1 MSVVTD
7 ALHDLKARVQA
18 MGRVAIAVS
27 GGVDSMTLSVVAHRV
42 AGRDARMYH
51 AVSPAV
57 PAEATE
63 RVCGFAK
70 RDGWSLEVLDAGE
83 FQDQRYR
90 SNPVDRCYYCK
101 TNLYRAIAQRINDG
115 PILSGTNVDD
125 LGDYRPGL
133 GAAKAYGVRHPYVES
148 GIDKAGVRAI
158 ARLLGLWDLA
168 ELPAAPCL
176 SSRIETGLSIQPAV
190 LSAVHATEKL
200 IGKVLAPQVVRCRVR
215 PAAITIELDP
225 ATLGR
230 LTDAERQSL
239 AQQVE
244 DVFRRISVNQSVA
257 FARYRMG
264 SAFLRQQEATKT
276 LAD

>member
-1 MSVVTD
+1 MSMVTD
-7 ALHDLKARVQA
+7 ALHDLSVRVQA
-18 MGRVAIAVS
+18 IGRVAIAVS
-27 GGVDSMTLSVVAHRV
+27 GGVDSMTLSVVAHR
-42 AGRDARMYH
+42 ALGTEARMYH

-57 PAEATE
+57 PEEATE

-101 TNLYRAIAQRINDG
+101 TNLYGAIAQRTNG
-115 PILSGTNVDD
+115 TPILSGTNTDD

-158 ARLLGLWDLA
+158 ARLLALWDLA

-176 SSRIETGLSIQPAV
+176 ASRIETGLSIQPAI
-190 LSAVHATEKL
+190 LSAVHATEQL
-200 IGKVLAPQVVRCRVR
+200 IGKVLAPRVVRCRVHR
-215 PAAITIELDP
+215 AAITIELDP
-225 ATLGR
+225 ATLDS
-230 LTDAERQSL
+230 LTGDQRQSL

-244 DVFRRISVNQSVA
+244 NVFQPISVNQPVA
-257 FARYRMG
+257 FTRYRMG
-264 SAFLRQQEATKT
+264 SAFLYHQEATKAV
-276 LAD
+276 AD